1 MIIKERLGLIKPG
14 NLHLPAIITFIVLHL
29 NHMLLTLAQYSNKN
43 YTFPYSDPTILNYLE
58 GYSNQ
63 TSIFEFKGY
72 PTTNLQTYHP
82 GPLPNIY
89 IFKFSW
95 LLHNLFDINPIY
107 LSNILFAIYPTL
119 LIVIATTILYK
130 NKLKLLAIMTL
141 SITWLVQYTNN
152 NFNASNRG
160 PLRLDTGTD
169 YITLVAILT
178 LMMVVLS
185 YKKPNSS
192 HLPLLAFSGIL
203 LNNHFTSFA
212 LAPFTILYALY
223 SITISIKTK
232 KYEVNYKA
240 IVPISIF
247 IYFPLIYRFLVE
259 PLYLYNALKMKS
271 LTNSERIFP
280 DKWTYLYE
288 TYPLQLFINPCDIG
302 AGFSSNNPCLSY
314 DNVKISVIIF
324 TIITLIVVY
333 KLIKNQNIFVKLITI
348 ISFLLINYIT
358 LTGFEPKHS
367 SLASAVTL
375 SILIYYLSKNIFTTS
390 LAVIIIILLV
400 NYLTIGKNHYQITP
414 TYEKIETENFTQEF
428 IKEFKTAKYKI
439 DICNLT
445 FEENC
450 TDKLGYRKKSI
461 LQYYSPLNMAHI
473 TILEMLKNKIDICI
487 VDKTGSVNRLKNLIC
502 TSTENKDI
510 NRNELFLIRDFNFE
524 TPSSLYEYVKIA
536 TVVNTSIT
544 QCSDP
549 IFADQLICENEYHL
563 FEYLSHPGV
572 GLYLR
577 KDAKGLNPIKLSF
590 LNNQV
595 YAKKL
600 TTLNQFSSQGNK
612 CTQYY
617 KDKEN
622 EVNYCYKKY
631 PSEYLVIDH
640 IYKDKAD
647 IYDPR

>member
-1 MIIKERLGLIKPG
+1 
-14 NLHLPAIITFIVLHL
+14 
-29 NHMLLTLAQYSNKN
+29 MLLTLAQYSNKS
-43 YTFPYSDPTILNYLE
+43 YSFPYSDPTILNYLE

-63 TSIFEFKGY
+63 TSIFEFRGY

-82 GPLPNIY
+82 GPIPNIY
-89 IFKFSW
+89 IFKLSW

-119 LIVIATTILYK
+119 LIAIATTILYK

-169 YITLVAILT
+169 YITLLALLT

-192 HLPLLAFSGIL
+192 HLPLLAFSGLL
-203 LNNHFTSFA
+203 LNLHLSSFA
-212 LAPFTILYALY
+212 LAPFTALYAVYL
-223 SITISIKTK
+223 ITISIKAK
-232 KYEVNYKA
+232 KYEVNYKS
-240 IVPISIF
+240 IIPISIF
-247 IYFPLIYRFLVE
+247 IYLPLIYRLIVE
-259 PLYLYNALKMKS
+259 PLYLYNALRFKTY
-271 LTNSERIFP
+271 LNNDDVLP
-280 DKWTYLYE
+280 DHWTYLYE
-288 TYPLQLFINPCDIG
+288 TQPLQLFINPCDRG
-302 AGFSSNNPCLSY
+302 VQSLNNTPCLSY
-314 DNVKISVIIF
+314 NNVKISVVLF
-324 TIITLIVVY
+324 TIITLIIIY
-333 KLIKNQNIFVKLITI
+333 KLIKKQNIFIKLIAI
-348 ISFLLINYIT
+348 ISFLLINYNT

-367 SLASAVTL
+367 SVASAVTL

-400 NYLTIGKNHYQITP
+400 NYLTIVKNQYLITQ
-414 TYEKIETENFTQEF
+414 TYAKIETENFTPKF
-428 IKEFKTAKYKI
+428 IKELKTAKFKI
-439 DICNLT
+439 DVCNLT

-450 TDKLGYRKKSI
+450 TDKLGYGKKS
-461 LQYYSPLNMAHI
+461 LLEYYSPLNMAHI

-536 TVVNTSIT
+536 TVVNQSTT

-549 IFADQLICENEYHL
+549 LYVDQLICENEYHL

-600 TTLNQFSSQGNK
+600 TTLNQFSNQENK

-622 EVNYCYKKY
+622 EINYCYKKY
-631 PSEYLVIDH
+631 PSEYVVIKQ